1 MSALLVQIVG
11 RFKMFKTIKEILTA
25 REPGCGYFGGAEGA
39 IRFVLFYIIA
49 GIFGTI
55 YLILVA

>member
-1 MSALLVQIVG
+1 
-11 RFKMFKTIKEILTA
+11 MFKTIKEILTA